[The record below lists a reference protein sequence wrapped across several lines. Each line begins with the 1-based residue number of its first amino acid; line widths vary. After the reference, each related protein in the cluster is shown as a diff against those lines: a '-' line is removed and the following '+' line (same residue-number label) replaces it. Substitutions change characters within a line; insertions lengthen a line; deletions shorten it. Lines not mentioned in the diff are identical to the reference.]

1 METNIGGEM
10 TYMVIGQITQL
21 TNGNESTQSP
31 ALIHE
36 ITEAI
41 IAEADGEM
49 PEDMNYEIMKRLA
62 DMVIELRV
70 I

>member
-1 METNIGGEM
+1 M

-21 TNGNESTQSP
+21 TNDDESNARR

-49 PEDMNYEIMKRLA
+49 PEDMNCDIIKRLA